1 MQPAWPSAAL
11 RALTS
16 GGGGGF
22 GGRLGLTGGL
32 CTGGRAHA
40 SYAAAGAG
48 RVDEDR
54 RGPGA
59 GSGEATV
66 SLIALEAALEDGTAA
81 GDGERQRVVAGYN
94 EDDCRATLALR
105 DWLEERRAELA
116 GRLGEDLPRPVL
128 AAKPGAAEDPETAR
142 IRSSLLADV
151 SAETSHAIAPSGNAR
166 GAGASAAGRPA
177 RLAPAR
183 GQAGLVA
190 VLLRPH
196 AEPGGTDRRAGRA
209 GRAHR
214 RRRGRPGQ
222 EVGGAAVPLPAVSL
236 RRSYL
241 PMQGPPGTG
250 KTYTAA
256 EQILELIAHG
266 RTVA

>member
-81 GDGERQRVVAGYN
+81 GDGERQRVVAGG
-94 EDDCRATLALR
+94 RRGPR
-105 DWLEERRAELA
+105 DRPDQVVAA
-116 GRLGEDLPRPVL
+116 GRRFRGDVPRNCT
-128 AAKPGAAEDPETAR
+128 KR
-142 IRSSLLADV
+142 FR
-151 SAETSHAIAPSGNAR
+151 GNAR

-214 RRRGRPGQ
+214 RRHGRPDP
-222 EVGGAAVPLPAVSL
+222 EVGGATVPLPGA
-236 RRSYL
+236 
-241 PMQGPPGTG
+241 G
-250 KTYTAA
+250 A
-256 EQILELIAHG
+256 
-266 RTVA
+266 

>member
-166 GAGASAAGRPA
+166 GAGANAAGRPA

-190 VLLRPH
+190 VLL
-196 AEPGGTDRRAGRA
+196 
-209 GRAHR
+209 
-214 RRRGRPGQ
+214 
-222 EVGGAAVPLPAVSL
+222 
-236 RRSYL
+236 
-241 PMQGPPGTG
+241 
-250 KTYTAA
+250 
-256 EQILELIAHG
+256 
-266 RTVA
+266 